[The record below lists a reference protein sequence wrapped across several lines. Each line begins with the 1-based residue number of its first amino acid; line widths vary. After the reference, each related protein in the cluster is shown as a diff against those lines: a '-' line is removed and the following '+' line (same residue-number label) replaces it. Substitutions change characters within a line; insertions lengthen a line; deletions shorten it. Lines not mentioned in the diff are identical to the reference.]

1 MKKIGY
7 LGAGAWG
14 FCLAN
19 LLAEKGYEVK
29 LWTGNM
35 SLAEVLKRGESHPKL
50 KDHQAEEN
58 LVLTTDLREA
68 VTDVDIIVESVTSKG
83 LRPVLNLLKKDR
95 LLGPPIILTSK
106 GIEQGTGLLMCEIA
120 EEVLGEEY
128 SSRIGS
134 ISGPSLAGEVM
145 KKLPTSVVAAAH
157 DPELILQICDLFTT
171 PYFRVY
177 PNEDLRGVC
186 FGGAMKNIIAIA
198 CAISD
203 GLGYGENTKAALMT
217 RGLHEIRKLGEAI
230 GCSPETLI
238 GLSGMGDLCA
248 TCLSTLS
255 RNYIFGTLLAQGLS
269 PDEARDKIGMV
280 VEGAYTCA
288 SALELSQKL
297 GVDMPITEAVHAI
310 IYDHVQAKE
319 AVSVLLNRAVKQ
331 EHL

>member
-1 MKKIGY
+1 MRIGY

-50 KDHQAEEN
+50 RDHQAEEN
-58 LVLTTDLREA
+58 LVLTTDLKEA
-68 VTDVDIIVESVTSKG
+68 ITDVDLIIESVTSKG
-83 LRPVLNLLKKDR
+83 LRPVLQQLKD
-95 LLGPPIILTSK
+95 LGLDETPIVLTSK
-106 GIEQGTGLLMCEIA
+106 GIEQGTGLLMSEVA
-120 EEVLGEEY
+120 LAVLGEEY
-128 SSRIGS
+128 RMNIGTL
-134 ISGPSLAGEVM
+134 SGPSLAGEVM
-145 KKLPTSVVAAAH
+145 KKLPTSVVASSYNP
-157 DPELILQICDLFTT
+157 DLMMQICEAFTT
-171 PYFRVY
+171 SYFRVY
-177 PNEDLRGVC
+177 PNEDMRGVS

-217 RGLHEIRKLGEAI
+217 RGLHEIRKLGDAI
-230 GCSPETLI
+230 GCSADTLN
-238 GLSGMGDLCA
+238 GLSGLGDLCA

-255 RNYIFGTLLAQGLS
+255 RNYIFGTLLAQGHT
-269 PDEARDKIGMV
+269 PDEAREKIGMV
-280 VEGAYTCA
+280 VEGAYTCV
-288 SALELSQKL
+288 SALELSRKT

-310 IYDHVQAKE
+310 IYEGVNPKE
-319 AVSVLLNRAVKQ
+319 AVGALLNRAVKQ

>member
-1 MKKIGY
+1 MMRIGY

-35 SLAEVLKRGESHPKL
+35 SLAEALKRGDAHPKL
-50 KDHQAEEN
+50 LDHRAEEN
-58 LVLTTDLREA
+58 LVLTTDLKEA
-68 VTDVDIIVESVTSKG
+68 ITDVDMIIESVTSKG
-83 LRPVLNLLKKDR
+83 LRPVLEQLKA
-95 LLGPPIILTSK
+95 LGLEGVPIVLTSK
-106 GIEQGTGLLMCEIA
+106 GIEQGTGLLMSEVAI
-120 EEVLGEEY
+120 EVLGETY
-128 SSRIGS
+128 KSKIGC

-145 KKLPTSVVAAAH
+145 RKLPTSVVASSY
-157 DPELILQICDLFTT
+157 DPKLMMQISEAFTT
-171 PYFRVY
+171 SYFRVY
-177 PNEDLRGVC
+177 PNDDMRGIS

-230 GCSPETLI
+230 GCSAETLN
-238 GLSGMGDLCA
+238 GLSGLGDLCA

-255 RNYIFGTLLAQGLS
+255 RNYIFGTLLAKGRT
-269 PDEARDKIGMV
+269 PDEARAEIGMV
-280 VEGAYTCA
+280 VEGAYTCV
-288 SALELSQKL
+288 SALELGRKK
-297 GVDMPITEAVHAI
+297 GIDMPITEAIHAI
-310 IYDHVQAKE
+310 IYEGVGPEE
-319 AVSVLLNRAVKQ
+319 AVGALLGRAVKQ